1 MISGKNVCS
10 HTFGLLIAMGVL
22 TNFIDF
28 TTAAAGVSHVKVS
41 SSSPSGWTLDQLM
54 SLIAKNKLDE
64 VRYDETFFSD
74 ILSQPLKSSGT
85 LRFIPPSKLEKHVIE
100 PTDERYV
107 IDGNDV
113 LFEGGRNQH
122 PQRLS
127 LQDYPSLRGFVEAF
141 RASMS
146 GDTAVLKQFYST
158 ALAGDR
164 RQWTLTLRPLDPSV
178 QALIKE
184 IHLTGTEGR
193 IAGLAL
199 HAANGDRSMLTLSRK
214 QP

>member
-28 TTAAAGVSHVKVS
+28 TTATAGVSHVKVS

-141 RASMS
+141 PGQHERRYRCLETILFHSSGRRSTPMDADLASTRS
-146 GDTAVLKQFYST
+146 IRPSSHQRNPPHRNGRSN
-158 ALAGDR
+158 R
-164 RQWTLTLRPLDPSV
+164 RT
-178 QALIKE
+178 
-184 IHLTGTEGR
+184 
-193 IAGLAL
+193 GLAC
-199 HAANGDRSMLTLSRK
+199 GEW
-214 QP
+214 

>member
-1 MISGKNVCS
+1 M
-10 HTFGLLIAMGVL
+10 FGLLIAVGIL
-22 TNFIDF
+22 TNLVVCL
-28 TTAAAGVSHVKVS
+28 TAEAISSRDEVS

-54 SLIAKNKLDE
+54 SLIAQNKLDE
-64 VRYDETFFSD
+64 LRFDETLFSD
-74 ILSQPLKSSGT
+74 ILSAPLKSSGT
-85 LRFIPPSKLEKHVIE
+85 LRFIPPSRLEKHVME

-113 LFEGGRNQH
+113 LFEDGRALH

-158 ALAGDR
+158 ALTGDR
-164 RQWTLTLRPLDPSV
+164 RQWTLTLRPLDSSV

-184 IHLTGTEGR
+184 ITLTGAEGR